1 MITRRKRTLL
11 ENGKEPIVH
20 QRSLKVL
27 IIVVY
32 NTLDDYAS
40 ITNFFVFRE
49 NSCNIRNFQVTCN
62 KIIKTV
68 RYDLEKY
75 VIGHLFFGNIYLQTF
90 KFAKSFSNFED
101 KIKI

>member
-1 MITRRKRTLL
+1 M
-11 ENGKEPIVH
+11 
-20 QRSLKVL
+20 
-27 IIVVY
+27 VY

-40 ITNFFVFRE
+40 LTNFFVFRE
-49 NSCNIRNFQVTCN
+49 NSCNIRNFQVICN

-90 KFAKSFSNFED
+90 KFATSFSNFED